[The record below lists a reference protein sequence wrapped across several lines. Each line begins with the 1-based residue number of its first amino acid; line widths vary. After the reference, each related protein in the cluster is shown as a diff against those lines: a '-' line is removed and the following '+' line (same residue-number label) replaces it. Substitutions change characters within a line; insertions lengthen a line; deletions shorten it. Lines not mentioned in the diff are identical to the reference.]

1 MSEAGATA
9 EDRQEQLTKYRCAK
23 REGDPRDTNSC
34 GHRAGVC
41 HHRLAQMCFHRTMEN
56 GASRDILSGNTA
68 TIKGPGMADMRP
80 QLWNQVWLPPLL
92 TESSLKEPSG
102 DKHEEL
108 QW

>member
-1 MSEAGATA
+1 
-9 EDRQEQLTKYRCAK
+9 
-23 REGDPRDTNSC
+23 
-34 GHRAGVC
+34 
-41 HHRLAQMCFHRTMEN
+41 MEN

-68 TIKGPGMADMRP
+68 TIKAPGMADVRP

-92 TESSLKEPSG
+92 TERSLKEPSG